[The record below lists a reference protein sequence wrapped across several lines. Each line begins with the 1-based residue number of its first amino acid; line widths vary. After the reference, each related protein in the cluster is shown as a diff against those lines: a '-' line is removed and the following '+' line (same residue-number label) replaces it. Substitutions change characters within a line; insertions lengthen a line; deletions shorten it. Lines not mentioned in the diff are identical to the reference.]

1 MVNWKPRF
9 AYYSCSDQKACS
21 GEFVSSCACGG
32 EFCSPESHE
41 KSSNV
46 LVREDIRQH
55 LIFEDHPSK
64 FLSYVTTFEQQC
76 LANYISTKYV
86 EDCSTSIMQNLD
98 LPEDD
103 INNKIDFFLSSC
115 DARDGESIY
124 QLYQD
129 LTIDR
134 NKYRQIGHYPT
145 VILNHQQLDFKNKN
159 ELKSLLCR
167 KLSLEQ
173 ANGCVTITESTT
185 VL

>member
-1 MVNWKPRF
+1 M
-9 AYYSCSDQKACS
+9 
-21 GEFVSSCACGG
+21 
-32 EFCSPESHE
+32 
-41 KSSNV
+41 

-64 FLSYVTTFEQQC
+64 FLSYVATFEQQC

-145 VILNHQQLDFKNKN
+145 VILNHQQVVPTP
-159 ELKSLLCR
+159 
-167 KLSLEQ
+167 LSSTSRTRTNSKASSA
-173 ANGCVTITESTT
+173 AN
-185 VL
+185 